1 MWYVIACKC
10 GRSCVFVWSMT
21 TFRNSKIGVN
31 PYTISNRIE
40 INTNSKQTYVLKA
53 SYIQRIE
60 RKKMYAYR
68 RHRIVHSNTHIKP
81 YDLLVNDDR
90 FECYSV
96 GRTNISEILKL
107 KWEEKKKSKQNIS
120 VTRRSN
126 RERKQNSYDIYIL
139 RCFVYSFL
147 ARTNES
153 TSERA
158 NERTFDRTS
167 NRLWVS
173 TYEREQ
179 FYCNMYGALV
189 SIYVFYCSQPI
200 PYNILCFCFVRS
212 FLEMCALRSPYRFTR
227 VSYPMRFHNADMH
240 RHTNTHINRYVR
252 MTYGACGKHERACV
266 SVVTAKLNFV
276 SRIEEPSWAQ
286 FTLVCFEQL
295 R

>member
-10 GRSCVFVWSMT
+10 GRLYVFVWSMT

-31 PYTISNRIE
+31 PYTISNRNE

-60 RKKMYAYR
+60 RRKKMYAYR

-120 VTRRSN
+120 VTRQSN
-126 RERKQNSYDIYIL
+126 RERKQNSYDIYFAL
-139 RCFVYSFL
+139 FRLLFL
-147 ARTNES
+147 IARTNEP

-158 NERTFDRTS
+158 N
-167 NRLWVS
+167 
-173 TYEREQ
+173 
-179 FYCNMYGALV
+179 
-189 SIYVFYCSQPI
+189 
-200 PYNILCFCFVRS
+200 VRS
-212 FLEMCALRSPYRFTR
+212 
-227 VSYPMRFHNADMH
+227 N
-240 RHTNTHINRYVR
+240 
-252 MTYGACGKHERACV
+252 KQ
-266 SVVTAKLNFV
+266 
-276 SRIEEPSWAQ
+276 PS
-286 FTLVCFEQL
+286 
-295 R
+295 

>member
-107 KWEEKKKSKQNIS
+107 KWEEKKKIQAKHIGNKTKQQ
-120 VTRRSN
+120 
-126 RERKQNSYDIYIL
+126 RKKTEFL
-139 RCFVYSFL
+139 RHLYFALFRLLFL
-147 ARTNES
+147 SPYERTN
-153 TSERA
+153 
-158 NERTFDRTS
+158 
-167 NRLWVS
+167 
-173 TYEREQ
+173 
-179 FYCNMYGALV
+179 
-189 SIYVFYCSQPI
+189 
-200 PYNILCFCFVRS
+200 
-212 FLEMCALRSPYRFTR
+212 
-227 VSYPMRFHNADMH
+227 
-240 RHTNTHINRYVR
+240 
-252 MTYGACGKHERACV
+252 
-266 SVVTAKLNFV
+266 
-276 SRIEEPSWAQ
+276 
-286 FTLVCFEQL
+286 
-295 R
+295 